1 MIIKDKTNI
10 KVEVSK
16 AILGLSGD
24 VYITE
29 NHRIESLDSHKR
41 LLASYGVESQANTIE
56 EAESER
62 EQFEIDLSERI
73 TLEDA
78 LAMLRELGVDLDE

>member
-10 KVEVSK
+10 KAEVIK
-16 AILGLSGD
+16 ATLGLSGD
-24 VYITE
+24 IYIDE
-29 NHRIESLDSHKR
+29 NHHIESLESHKR
-41 LLASYGVESQANTIE
+41 LLASYGITSQANTIE

-78 LAMLRELGVDLDE
+78 LTMLRELGVDLDE